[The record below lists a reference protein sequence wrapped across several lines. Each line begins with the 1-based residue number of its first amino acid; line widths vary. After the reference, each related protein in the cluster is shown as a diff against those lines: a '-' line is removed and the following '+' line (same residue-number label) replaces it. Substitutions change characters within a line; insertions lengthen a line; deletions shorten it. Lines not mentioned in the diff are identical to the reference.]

1 MTGPT
6 TRLLERIRA
15 GDEGAQAELYE
26 GLYERLR
33 ALAAGRIRHEPEAL
47 TLTPTALVH
56 EAYLALAGH
65 EQAWADRAHALAV
78 ASRAMRHILVD
89 HARRKTAQKRG
100 DGAAHV
106 SVDDIRS
113 RLAAPGQPFDLDG
126 GAAALLDLDTALT
139 RLSERDERLGRVV
152 ECRIFGG
159 LTKQETAAAIGISE
173 ATVDRDWARARA
185 YLHVGLSDG

>member
-106 SVDDIRS
+106 SV
-113 RLAAPGQPFDLDG
+113 G